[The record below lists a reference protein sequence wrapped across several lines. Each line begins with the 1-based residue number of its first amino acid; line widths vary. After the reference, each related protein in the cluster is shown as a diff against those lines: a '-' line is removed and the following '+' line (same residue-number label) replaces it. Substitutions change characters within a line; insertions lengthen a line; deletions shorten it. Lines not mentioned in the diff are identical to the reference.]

1 MHWYQCANNL
11 DDSSYSE
18 NLNVFKAESTSSV
31 SCSNVLKLQT
41 NLMTVYLS
49 VTQFSGR
56 QVSVLELQKN
66 SIMMVHC

>member
-18 NLNVFKAESTSSV
+18 NVNVFKAESTSSV
-31 SCSNVLKLQT
+31 SYSNVLKLQT

>member
-31 SCSNVLKLQT
+31 SYSNVLKLQT

-66 SIMMVHC
+66 SIIMVHC